1 MRKIPSAFLA
11 ALLLIAALSV
21 GSLFAA
27 PGGGANWLSLGTAV
41 SSNPF
46 ALGTPG
52 LYSKSSDGKPRLV
65 SVAGTEYVAG
75 VAHDIRVYAG
85 TPSGIAT
92 GSCWMDSTQS
102 SRLVCR
108 EAAGNILQRFDP
120 ATPGTFGCGG
130 TPAAGCFTD
139 LTTTGNVQL
148 GDAAADV
155 VTNKG
160 TLRLHNAANTFYV
173 SLTNAATANR
183 AVTFPDAAGA
193 IVLDTATQTLSN
205 KTLAS
210 AALSG
215 TTSGAGLIA
224 KANGGT
230 AVDNSTGIAQYAF
243 WGGPSSG
250 AGAATYRTL
259 VAGDLNTATS
269 NTRTTGGGLAALGA
283 ATVYLTAPGQNAS
296 ATEIPLSMSTR
307 SGVARSLYCYL
318 GTAPGGADTVIVTVR
333 KNASDQAT
341 TCTIT
346 GAGQTCNDTTNTF
359 TTAAGDRLAIKA
371 VSSAGTAAALSC
383 SFEET
388 PG

>member
-1 MRKIPSAFLA
+1 MRRS
-11 ALLLIAALSV
+11 LLLLVALVVVCGGFVAYGAGTGADWFRFSTSISANPFSV
-21 GSLFAA
+21 GT
-27 PGGGANWLSLGTAV
+27 PGIYSKNTDGRPRAV
-41 SSNPF
+41 SS
-46 ALGTPG
+46 AGREYRLGTT
-52 LYSKSSDGKPRLV
+52 SDV
-65 SVAGTEYVAG
+65 EISAGPPA
-75 VAHDIRVYAG
+75 
-85 TPSGIAT
+85 GIAL
-92 GSCWMDSTQS
+92 GSCWSDSTNS
-102 SRLVCR
+102 YRIYCKESG
-108 EAAGNILQRFDP
+108 GNLAQRTDLL
-120 ATPGTFGCGG
+120 APGTLGCGG

-193 IVLDTATQTLSN
+193 IVLDAATQTLSN

-215 TTSGAGLIA
+215 TTGGTGLVA

-259 VAGDLNTATS
+259 VAGDLNIATS
-269 NTRTTGGGLAALGA
+269 NARTSGGGLAALGA

-296 ATEIPLSMSTR
+296 ATEIPLSIASR
-307 SGVARSLYCYL
+307 SGVARNLYCFL
-318 GTAPGGADTVIVTVR
+318 GTAPGGADTVIITVR

-346 GAGQTCNDTTNTF
+346 GAGQTCNDTTNSF